1 MPHPET
7 QEPEARYY
15 NTAKTAAT
23 QANLNTALILADAGL
38 AVFPVNPKTGNPR
51 IEEWPDKA
59 TTYKAQIE
67 RWWHKWP
74 DSVPGIVT
82 GDKSGV
88 SVLDLDR
95 KNGKNGVAVLE
106 AMGLDPL
113 TLSPVIVETPS
124 GGLHLYFRHPEGLRG
139 DSSGKLGA
147 GVDIK
152 AHRGFVFAPGAV
164 KAAGAYRSVGALDLG
179 DVLGLIGPSGLPHW
193 PEALRPRAPKRPSDA
208 MAERGT
214 VPLATLRDALHTIP
228 NTEDNPDAH
237 GRDWWLGIGMALH
250 HETGG
255 SAEGL
260 ALWHEW
266 SALWP
271 GYDADATGAAWQSF
285 RRRDG
290 ALRTWA
296 TIRAEAEKHGWHD
309 LDRIGALFDSIPSA
323 DELAEI
329 DSLIA
334 DLPADAPERA
344 DLPAGSLTFLSPS
357 ECVAYKPR
365 EYVIKG
371 LLVEGE
377 VGAIVAPP
385 NVGKS
390 LLTPRLAYAV
400 AQGADVF
407 GMRTRK
413 GRVLY
418 VAAEDH
424 HGMIGRVA
432 ALKGD
437 LGDAPDFALVGG
449 VTDLSPGKPGF
460 KALRAAVK
468 AQRPSLI
475 VIDTLAMSFPGLKEN
490 ENGAE
495 GMGMV
500 AAVARSLTAWGAA
513 VLLLHHPAKNS
524 EGDQGRG
531 GGALHG
537 NLDMNIA
544 LKKEDGVVR
553 IAGTPKMRNGSP
565 DLDIAFTVGVRK
577 LGVDSDGDAISVP
590 ICEPLPT
597 GAGVRKIERLKP
609 SAQAAINV
617 LGRLSE
623 GGEPVTESIWRSTC
637 IEGREVSGAEDRE
650 NRKRAFNRAVE
661 ELTRKDRVEISPS
674 GFVRRILPQ
683 NDAAERFP
691 DVWPD

>member
-1 MPHPET
+1 M
-7 QEPEARYY
+7 
-15 NTAKTAAT
+15 
-23 QANLNTALILADAGL
+23 L
-38 AVFPVNPKTGNPR
+38 PK
-51 IEEWPDKA
+51 
-59 TTYKAQIE
+59 
-67 RWWHKWP
+67 
-74 DSVPGIVT
+74 
-82 GDKSGV
+82 
-88 SVLDLDR
+88 
-95 KNGKNGVAVLE
+95 
-106 AMGLDPL
+106 
-113 TLSPVIVETPS
+113 
-124 GGLHLYFRHPEGLRG
+124 
-139 DSSGKLGA
+139 
-147 GVDIK
+147 
-152 AHRGFVFAPGAV
+152 
-164 KAAGAYRSVGALDLG
+164 
-179 DVLGLIGPSGLPHW
+179 W
-193 PEALRPRAPKRPSDA
+193 PEALRPRAPERPSDA
-208 MAERGT
+208 MATPGT
-214 VPLATLRDALHTIP
+214 VPLATLRDATMAIP
-228 NTEDNPDAH
+228 NTEDNPDAY

-255 SAEGL
+255 AADGL
-260 ALWHEW
+260 AIWHDW
-266 SALWP
+266 SAQWP
-271 GYDADATGAAWQSF
+271 GYDADATGAAWASF

-296 TIRAEAEKHGWHD
+296 TIRTEAERHGWHD
-309 LDRIGALFDSIPSA
+309 LRAFDSLPTA

-329 DSLIA
+329 EALIA
-334 DLPADAPERA
+334 DPPADAPERA
-344 DLPAGSLTFLSPS
+344 DLPAGGLTFLSPS

-365 EYVIKG
+365 DYVIKG
-371 LLVEGE
+371 VLAEGE

-390 LLTPRLAYAV
+390 LLAPLLAYAV
-400 AQGADVF
+400 AQGQEVF
-407 GMRTRK
+407 GRRTRK

-437 LGDAPDFALVGG
+437 LGDAPDFKLVGG
-449 VTDLSPGKPGF
+449 VTDLSPGKPGL

-577 LGVDSDGDAISVP
+577 LGVDSDGDAINVP

-597 GAGVRKIERLKP
+597 GAGARKVERLTA
-609 SAQAAINV
+609 SAQAALDI
-617 LGRLSE
+617 LARLSE
-623 GGEPVTESIWRSTC
+623 GGEPVKESIWRSTC
-637 IEGREVSGAEDRE
+637 LDGREVSGAEDRD
-650 NRKRAFNRAVE
+650 NRRRIFTRAVQ
-661 ELTRKDRVEISPS
+661 ELTRKDRVEISPD
-674 GFVRRILPQ
+674 GFVRRILPGI
-683 NDAAERFP
+683 DPTERFP
-691 DVWPD
+691 DAWPD

>member
-1 MPHPET
+1 MPKPRKGNLDM
-7 QEPEARYY
+7 QQY
-15 NTAKTAAT
+15 NITDEGR
-23 QANLNTALILADAGL
+23 QANLNAALQLADAGL

-51 IEEWPDKA
+51 IEGWPDKA
-59 TTYKAQIE
+59 TNNKAQIE

-74 DSVPGIVT
+74 NSVAAIVT

-95 KNGKNGVAVLE
+95 KKGKDGVAVLE
-106 AMGLDPL
+106 AMGLDPAK
-113 TLSPVIVETPS
+113 LSPVVVETPS
-124 GGLHLYFRHPEGLRG
+124 GGLHIYFRHPEGLRC

-164 KAAGAYRSVGALDLG
+164 KPTGAYRSIGALDLV
-179 DVLGLIGPSGLPHW
+179 DVLGLIGPSGLPEW
-193 PEALRPRAPKRPSDA
+193 PEALTPPQRVPERPSDTTP
-208 MAERGT
+208 GT
-214 VPLATLRDALHTIP
+214 TPLDVLRDAIMAIP
-228 NTEDNPDAH
+228 LEVREEKFGTEAEWFKVARILYD
-237 GRDWWLGIGMALH
+237 
-250 HETGG
+250 ETGG
-255 SAEGL
+255 SDEGR

-266 SALWP
+266 SEGWG
-271 GYDADATGAAWQSF
+271 GYDYDE
-285 RRRDG
+285 
-290 ALRTWA
+290 
-296 TIRAEAEKHGWHD
+296 AEAKWNRTGVYSGERATVRTIFAVAERHGWHD
-309 LDRIGALFDSIPSA
+309 LRAFDSIPTA

-329 DSLIA
+329 EALIA
-334 DLPADAPERA
+334 DSPADAPERA
-344 DLPAGSLTFLSPS
+344 DLPAGGLTFLSPS

-371 LLVEGE
+371 MLAEGE

-390 LLTPRLAYAV
+390 LLAPLLAYAV
-400 AQGADVF
+400 AQGQEVF

-437 LGDAPDFALVGG
+437 LGNAPDFALVGG
-449 VTDLSPGKPGF
+449 VTDLSPGKPGL

-500 AAVARSLTAWGAA
+500 AAVARSLAAWGAA

-577 LGVDSDGDAISVP
+577 LGVDSDGDAINVP

-597 GAGVRKIERLKP
+597 GAGARKVERLKP
-609 SAQAAINV
+609 SSKAALDI

-623 GGEPVTESIWRSTC
+623 GGEPVTESAWRSTC
-637 IEGREVSGAEDRE
+637 LDGREVSGAEDRE
-650 NRKRAFNRAVE
+650 SRKRSFNRAVE

-674 GFVRRILPQ
+674 GFVRRILPGI
-683 NDAAERFP
+683 DASERFP
-691 DVWPD
+691 DAWSE